1 MGIKVV
7 KRKVKLTPTQRA
19 VMGAPSPPK
28 RFPGPPPVVAAPPP
42 PMRLIPKRF
51 PGPPPR
57 AVGGLGPTPPGAG
70 QNPLM
75 GAIGP
80 GFFGKKYHPNS
91 KGRNIR

>member
-42 PMRLIPKRF
+42 RARF

-57 AVGGLGPTPPGAG
+57 AVIPTAPPRAG

-75 GAIGP
+75 GAVGP